1 MIPRFRPARD
11 LMCVGIVAVGCIV
24 NAGCNRSSPTSPLL
38 AFMPG
43 PAPTVY
49 AGTTVD
55 STKGGGTVTVSLST
69 AEGFTGGI
77 WAMSFAGKAETQRT
91 ISGTA
96 SGGLYSAT
104 FLDCPDTVSSTCVPN
119 CHFSFTGSLTA
130 TSLNGTYV
138 AIPSP
143 FCPDR
148 TGNVNAAK
156 Q

>member
-1 MIPRFRPARD
+1 MYVGLVAFG
-11 LMCVGIVAVGCIV
+11 CVL

-38 AFMPG
+38 AFTPG

-49 AGTTVD
+49 AGTAVD
-55 STKGGGTVTVSLST
+55 STKGGGTVTVSLSS
-69 AEGFTGGI
+69 AQGFTGGS

-96 SGGLYSAT
+96 NGESYSAT
-104 FLDCPDTVSSTCVPN
+104 FLDCPDNGFSTCVPN

-130 TSLNGTYV
+130 TSLNGTYK
-138 AIPSP
+138 AIPSQS
-143 FCPDR
+143 CPDR